1 MSLSTLKPFPLNS
14 PHDLMRFLPGV
25 TPVDFATLAGPST
38 ALSPNNDGA
47 TDSCR
52 LATEG
57 VTGTTDPTDT
67 TPAGNVGVTG
77 TSSPETGR
85 ANH

>member
-1 MSLSTLKPFPLNS
+1 
-14 PHDLMRFLPGV
+14 MRFLPGV
-25 TPVDFATLAGPST
+25 TPVDFATLAGPTT

-77 TSSPETGR
+77 TSSPETATREPLTGLNCDTAETNR
-85 ANH
+85 